1 MSQNEE
7 SKVSTSQGV
16 LAEVADALKTSP
28 SLVRSRLV
36 SALTER
42 ELVKRVDTLDK
53 ALTKRAQLQGE
64 VNKIRLPS
72 KKAFKLVNGQMQEV
86 EAVFTQEEVKKF
98 NEETKQ
104 YAKQL
109 KEATEKLQKFDN
121 ALEKAFAGEGF
132 DKLTNLVGGKDVS
145 DDENKSE

>member
-16 LAEVADALKTSP
+16 LAEVADALKNSNGTVRTK
-28 SLVRSRLV
+28 LVHT
-36 SALTER
+36 LTER

-53 ALTKRAQLQGE
+53 ALVKRAQLQLE
-64 VNKIRLPS
+64 LNKFRMPT
-72 KKAFKLVNGQMQEV
+72 KKVFKLVDGQMV
-86 EAVFTQEEVKKF
+86 EANVEITYSPEEAKKYNEEVKQF
-98 NEETKQ
+98 N
-104 YAKQL
+104 KQL

-132 DKLTNLVGGKDVS
+132 DKLTGLVAGKEPDAAA
-145 DDENKSE
+145 SE

>member
-7 SKVSTSQGV
+7 VKVNTAQTV
-16 LAEVADALKTSP
+16 IAEVADVLKNSM
-28 SLVRSRLV
+28 SSVRSRLV

-42 ELVKRVDTLDK
+42 ELVKRVDILDK
-53 ALTKRAQLQGE
+53 ALTKRAQLQGDL
-64 VNKIRLPS
+64 NKIRLPS
-72 KKAFKLVNGQMQEV
+72 KKAFKLVDGQMQEV

-98 NEETKQ
+98 NEESKQ

-121 ALEKAFAGEGF
+121 ALERAFAGEGF
-132 DKLTNLVGGKDVS
+132 DKLANLVGGK
-145 DDENKSE
+145 ETPAEEQSE